1 MFGDICAIIIVLVVL
16 ALLMQGLSIWQR
28 KFSPHPEIV
37 RKLVHSVMGAVTLS
51 FPWIFQ
57 SPVSVA
63 LLGLIAGTGLTLL
76 KRSQK
81 LQATLGSVLCAVKRQ
96 SCGEVAFVAAIVLLF
111 FLTHNNPLLYCIPV
125 LILTLS
131 DSCSALVG
139 VFMGKHR
146 FTTSDG
152 TKSVEG
158 SFAFLISTLVATAIP
173 LFLFSSLA
181 PANIV
186 VIGLLL
192 GGLVM
197 MFEAVA
203 WRGLDNFL
211 IPVSSFILLSIYLDM
226 SLPSLVARVIVA
238 AMLLSF
244 AVVWRSRTTLHD
256 GATIGATLACYASV
270 AVGGPVWLLAPLTV
284 LTLYKVALP
293 ERYHSMPRVHSVR
306 SVVSVVAP
314 GLVWLLLAKL
324 TGNPSFFFPYTLSFA
339 AHFAMITSAHLH
351 LIRRLTVGRRLVAIA
366 GNVLF
371 TWLLFFL
378 PYLAMSG
385 WNAQHLGETV
395 FSLLLISLSTVL
407 FHLWRPGVR
416 EELSGTARWARQFG
430 IACCISPLSLYL

>member
-226 SLPSLVARVIVA
+226 NSSREISWYRKFCAKLIV
-238 AMLLSF
+238 L
-244 AVVWRSRTTLHD
+244 R
-256 GATIGATLACYASV
+256 
-270 AVGGPVWLLAPLTV
+270 
-284 LTLYKVALP
+284 LYKLSNSQSASLTFKARMRMPVLAIQS
-293 ERYHSMPRVHSVR
+293 RYRCNAS
-306 SVVSVVAP
+306 
-314 GLVWLLLAKL
+314 L
-324 TGNPSFFFPYTLSFA
+324 FA
-339 AHFAMITSAHLH
+339 S
-351 LIRRLTVGRRLVAIA
+351 
-366 GNVLF
+366 
-371 TWLLFFL
+371 
-378 PYLAMSG
+378 SG
-385 WNAQHLGETV
+385 
-395 FSLLLISLSTVL
+395 STIV
-407 FHLWRPGVR
+407 
-416 EELSGTARWARQFG
+416 E
-430 IACCISPLSLYL
+430 